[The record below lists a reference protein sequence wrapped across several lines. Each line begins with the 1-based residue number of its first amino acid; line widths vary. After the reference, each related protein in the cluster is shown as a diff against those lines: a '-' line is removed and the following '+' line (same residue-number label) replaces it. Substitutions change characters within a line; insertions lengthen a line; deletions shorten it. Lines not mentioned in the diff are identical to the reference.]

1 MALSMGELAPIM
13 DGFVK
18 AIKLSINSAKLYHR
32 ISLTILSMGYTIAK
46 QIKFGINPMLYRS
59 IGIGFYLLEHTK
71 NKKNILKYLIRVFR
85 SQSSFLNN
93 KLLTKSPE
101 CVKVQFFRKK
111 TKNTIIT
118 LQKQQ
123 ASQFQQ
129 GMIS

>member
-1 MALSMGELAPIM
+1 MGELAPIM

-18 AIKLSINSAKLYHR
+18 AIKLSINSARLYHR
-32 ISLTILSMGYTIAK
+32 INLTILSMGFTIAK

-93 KLLTKSPE
+93 KLLTKRPE
-101 CVKVQFFRKK
+101 CVKVQFSRKK

-123 ASQFQQ
+123 VSQFQQ